1 LTCRIAAAA
10 AFAALLLLL
19 PAAIGAADPGV
30 TPVQHGIAG
39 AVPADGPGPGN
50 SGQGN
55 AYGHCKQGDC
65 VNLEASGAGL
75 GSGNL
80 TYHGGPVMHSNTT
93 YLIFWSPS
101 GNSIPASY
109 ENTITQYFQD
119 VAADS
124 GKNTN
129 VYSTDPQYTD
139 TSGQGANYD
148 SHYGGYW
155 IDSGTA
161 IPNHCSSQ
169 YQGTGISVNGCVLD
183 SDLQTEVLNAL
194 SQNSSWSAGMTSIF
208 LVFTPQNVGSCA
220 DSFSKDCA
228 FSDYCAYHSY
238 FTRNGSTFIY
248 TNQPYTDTTGV
259 GAPGVCDSGEQPNGS
274 WADET
279 INVASHEQNESITDP
294 LVNAWYDSA
303 GYEDGDKC
311 AWIFGSATGGSG
323 NALYNQTI
331 DGHNYYVQ
339 QEWNNA
345 GSNCVQSTSPP
356 PPPPAPTIT
365 GLSTSSGSPG
375 TKVTITGTN
384 FTGASSV
391 KFAGTSA
398 SFSVTNASTV
408 STTVPSGAQSGSI
421 TVTTAG
427 GTATSS
433 AFTVLPPPPTPDFS
447 LSLGSPTITA
457 PRSSSG
463 TDTVIV
469 TPQNGFTGT
478 VSLSVSGLPGQT
490 SASFSPSS
498 LSNGTGT
505 ATLKVS
511 PSRRAHTGTWT
522 LTVTATS
529 GSLKHTTLVTL
540 TIT

>member
-1 LTCRIAAAA
+1 LTCRIAAAT
-10 AFAALLLLL
+10 AFVGLLLLL

-30 TPVQHGIAG
+30 TPDQHGIAG

-50 SGQGN
+50 NGQGN
-55 AYGHCKQGDC
+55 AYGHCKQGNC

-80 TYHGGPVMHSNTT
+80 AYHGGPVMHSNTT
-93 YLIFWSPS
+93 YLIFWSP
-101 GNSIPASY
+101 GNTISASY
-109 ENTITQYFQD
+109 ESTITQFFTD

-139 TSGQGANYD
+139 TSGQGANYA
-148 SHYGGYW
+148 SHFGGAW
-155 IDSGTA
+155 IDTSTT
-161 IPNHCSSQ
+161 IPNHCSGE

-194 SQNSSWSAGMTSIF
+194 SQNSGWSAGMTSIF

-220 DSFSKDCA
+220 DSSSKDCA

-238 FTRNGSTFIY
+238 FTHNSTNVIY

-259 GAPGVCDSGEQPNGS
+259 GAPGVCDSGEQPNGN

-294 LVNAWYDSA
+294 LINAWYDSA

-311 AWIFGSATGGSG
+311 AWIFGSPVGTAPDGAT
-323 NALYNQTI
+323 YNQMI
-331 DGHNYYVQ
+331 NGHFYYLQ

-345 GSNCVQSTSPP
+345 GSNCVQNTTPP
-356 PPPPAPTIT
+356 PPPPSAPTI
-365 GLSTSSGSPG
+365 SGYTPAAGGPAG
-375 TKVTITGTN
+375 TPVTINGQN
-384 FTGASSV
+384 FSGATSV
-391 KFAGTSA
+391 KFNGTTA
-398 SFSVTNASTV
+398 TYTV
-408 STTVPSGAQSGSI
+408 SSDGSSISTSVPAGAKTGPI
-421 TVTTAG
+421 TVTTPG

-433 AFTVLPPPPTPDFS
+433 SFTIPAPDFTLALDTQT
-447 LSLGSPTITA
+447 LSVA
-457 PRSSSG
+457 RNSSG
-463 TDTVIV
+463 NVSV
-469 TPQNGFTGT
+469 TIARVNGFTGT
-478 VSLSVSGLPGQT
+478 VSVTVSGLPGQT
-490 SASFSPSS
+490 SASISPSQ
-498 LSNGTGT
+498 LGNGATGS
-505 ATLKVS
+505 TLKIS
-511 PSRRAHTGTWT
+511 PSRRARTGSSTV
-522 LTVTATS
+522 TVTATS
-529 GSLKHTTLVTL
+529 GTLRHTSAFTL